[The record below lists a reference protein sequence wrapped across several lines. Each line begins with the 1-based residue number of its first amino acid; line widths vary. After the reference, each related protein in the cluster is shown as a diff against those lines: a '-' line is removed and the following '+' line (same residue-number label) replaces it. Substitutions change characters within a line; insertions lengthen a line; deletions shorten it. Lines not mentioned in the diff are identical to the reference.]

1 MPLEVKLNRKP
12 WTITWSLG
20 IWRLTAG
27 QSICLSIGRQFKA
40 NPFGH
45 TLNTIHVD
53 LFSGATSID
62 SAGSNRSMSRASI
75 KRDQSMGQ
83 VPSILLVLTHFKVAN
98 EAQGSA
104 SCQLRVV
111 SCCLPACLS
120 VASCRLPVKSRQW
133 SIDRSSRRL
142 SGGGKDIISQAAR
155 QRPLAGSIELG
166 SCLIYVRRRLHVA
179 TWKVYKWRVN
189 TTRHDTAR
197 YDTTQRTRETLS
209 IEIIVELPKV
219 YHPSYN

>member
-1 MPLEVKLNRKP
+1 M
-12 WTITWSLG
+12 
-20 IWRLTAG
+20 
-27 QSICLSIGRQFKA
+27 
-40 NPFGH
+40 
-45 TLNTIHVD
+45 D

-104 SCQLRVV
+104 SCQLRVA
-111 SCCLPACLS
+111 SCCLPACLP
-120 VASCRLPVKSRQW
+120 VSCQLPVKSRQW

-197 YDTTQRTRETLS
+197 YDTTLRSTRETLS